1 MPRLALFLL
10 LAAAVLADD
19 EKKPEP
25 PKIDVGA
32 VLRKSPKFAEQCR
45 KLRISFKEGEV
56 RAEGEIGYRG
66 GGPCEYLVSIYPA
79 KAHETVVLLDDGPWE
94 GEGRRPREG
103 LKDYAT
109 VLNNAF
115 LAAGYQRG
123 KPFSWDENTGEVFP
137 PKGTEVH
144 VYAEWTDPDTKKP
157 RRALLADWLWNFKTV
172 HVMEPAFV
180 YTGSLLIE
188 HDGKNYL
195 GAELDGL
202 VVAVLNTA
210 TALIDSLEDG
220 SLDNGAY
227 EAIPKRIPERGTR
240 VKVVFSK
247 TKLEAEKYE
256 PLKLNEELEQARA
269 KYLAEKAAAEKEK
282 AAPSKPE
289 GKPEPEEEKGE

>member
-1 MPRLALFLL
+1 MPRLALPLL

-19 EKKPEP
+19 GKKPEA

-32 VLRKSPKFAEQCR
+32 LLRKSEKFAEQCR
-45 KLRISFKEGEV
+45 KLRISYAEGVV

-115 LAAGYQRG
+115 LAAGFERG

-137 PKGTEVH
+137 PKGIAVH
-144 VYAEWTDPDTKKP
+144 VYAEWVDAETKKP
-157 RRALLADWLWNFKTV
+157 RRARLADWLWNFKTV
-172 HVMEPAFV
+172 HVMEPMFV

-188 HDGKNYL
+188 HEGKNYL

-202 VVAVLNTA
+202 IVAVLNTA

-247 TKLEAEKYE
+247 KQLEAEKFE
-256 PLKLNEELEQARA
+256 PLKLNDELKAARA
-269 KYLAEKAAAEKEK
+269 KYLADKAAAEKEK
-282 AAPSKPE
+282 ATPSKEE
-289 GKPEPEEEKGE
+289 GEKSE

>member
-1 MPRLALFLL
+1 MPRLVIPLL

-19 EKKPEP
+19 EKQPEP

-32 VLRKSPKFAEQCR
+32 LLRKSEKFAEQCR
-45 KLRISFKEGEV
+45 KLRISYEEGVV

-109 VLNNAF
+109 ILNNAF
-115 LAAGYQRG
+115 LAAGYERG
-123 KPFSWDENTGEVFP
+123 KPFSWDEKTGEVFP
-137 PKGTEVH
+137 PKGTKVH
-144 VYAEWTDPDTKKP
+144 IYAEWIDAETKKP
-157 RRALLADWLWNFKTV
+157 RRARLADWLWNFKTV
-172 HVMEPAFV
+172 HVMEPMFV

-188 HDGKNYL
+188 HEGKNYL

-202 VVAVLNTA
+202 IVAVLNTA

-240 VKVVFSK
+240 VKVAFSK
-247 TKLEAEKYE
+247 KELEAETFE
-256 PLKLNEELEQARA
+256 PLKLNDELKAARA
-269 KYLAEKAAAEKEK
+269 KYLAEKAAPKEEPKEEPQPEKEQ
-282 AAPSKPE
+282 
-289 GKPEPEEEKGE
+289 EKDE